1 MKNGITIGKL
11 PNETK
16 PESDLTLVII
26 ENYFFDY
33 IIKEEY
39 SIKTEYF
46 QKNKILPSIFIPDY
60 HFSIPFLILNK
71 ILKST
76 DEQTGWGGEYLT
88 NKIFLP
94 SRIW

>member
-1 MKNGITIGKL
+1 MKNGISSHKL
-11 PNETK
+11 QNETK
-16 PESDLTLVII
+16 PESAHALVII
-26 ENYFFDY
+26 ENYFFY
-33 IIKEEY
+33 HINKEEY
-39 SIKTEYF
+39 PNKTGYF

-60 HFSIPFLILNK
+60 SFSVPFLILNK

-76 DEQTGWGGEYLT
+76 DEQTGCGEYLT

>member
-1 MKNGITIGKL
+1 MKNGITSYKL

-16 PESDLTLVII
+16 PVSDHTLAII

-39 SIKTEYF
+39 PNKTEYF
-46 QKNKILPSIFIPDY
+46 QKNKILPYIFIPEY

-76 DEQTGWGGEYLT
+76 DEQTGWGEYLT